1 MRAPRG
7 DAEVLLPDIFAEKTP
22 DRPAIIMGRS
32 GKVVT
37 WAELIERSNRLA
49 NYFVSIGLKPGDHIA
64 YILEN
69 NEYVHQIAWAG
80 RRAGIYYTPINY
92 HLKTEESSYILK
104 DCGAK
109 LLIAQPSTA
118 ELALDAGAH
127 IDRKLMIGDDILPGF
142 ASLEEAIGSVSSE
155 RLEGRPE
162 GNHMCYSSGTTGR
175 PKGIKRK
182 MSART
187 YGHPLDFEVNAM
199 RDAYGFDETA
209 VYLVPSPLHFA
220 GGIGWT
226 LGAMR
231 FGATVVIMEKFD
243 AEEAL
248 RLIDT
253 HKVTHSYFVPTH
265 FVRMLKLP
273 EEARARYDVSSLR
286 LIIHGAA
293 ATPVD
298 VKQAMLDWFGP
309 VIHEFY
315 SSTESPGFVRIGP
328 EEWLEHKGSV
338 GRPLWGKIRIV
349 DEETGKV
356 LPPGQPG
363 IICFEGGTDFEYHN
377 DPEKT
382 KSAYEFNGW
391 PTNGDIGYVDEE
403 GWLYLTDR
411 RSHMIISGGVN
422 IYPQEAENVL
432 TMHPAVKDVAVIGV
446 PNKEFGEEVKAVVI
460 PEQGHAPGPEL
471 EEELIAYTRAHLA
484 GYKCPKSVDFVDE
497 LPRLETGKL
506 LKRELRNRYWG
517 DARVKT
523 AAM

>member
-1 MRAPRG
+1 M
-7 DAEVLLPDIFAEKTP
+7 LLPDIFAEKTP

-37 WAELIERSNRLA
+37 WGELVERSNRLA

-92 HLKTEESSYILK
+92 HLKAEESEYILK

-118 ELALDAGAH
+118 ELANAAGADVKH
-127 IDRKLMIGDDILPGF
+127 KLMIGDEILPGF
-142 ASLEEAIGSVSSE
+142 ASLEKVIAEASPE
-155 RLEGRPE
+155 RLEGLPE

-182 MSART
+182 MTGRH
-187 YGHPLDFEVNAM
+187 YGQPLDFEVNAM
-199 RDAYGFDETA
+199 QVTYGFDEAAT
-209 VYLVPSPLHFA
+209 YLVPSPLHFA

-226 LGAMR
+226 LGAHR
-231 FGATVVIMEKFD
+231 FGATIVIMEKFD
-243 AEEAL
+243 AEEVL
-248 RLIDT
+248 RLIHT
-253 HKVTHSYFVPTH
+253 YKVTHSYFVPTH
-265 FVRMLKLP
+265 FVRMLKLQQ
-273 EEARARYDVSSLR
+273 EVKDRYDVSSLQ
-286 LIIHGAA
+286 LVIHGAA

-298 VKQAMLDWFGP
+298 VKEAMLDWFGP
-309 VIHEFY
+309 VLHEFY
-315 SSTESPGFVRIGP
+315 SSTESPGFVRITP
-328 EEWLEHKGSV
+328 EEWVRHKGSV
-338 GRPLWGKIRIV
+338 GRPIWGNIRIV
-349 DEETGKV
+349 DEETKEV
-356 LPPGQPG
+356 LPPGEPG

-391 PTNGDIGYVDEE
+391 PTNGDIGYVDVD

-422 IYPQEAENVL
+422 IYPQEAENIL
-432 TMHPAVKDVAVIGV
+432 TLHPAVKDVAVIGV
-446 PNKEFGEEVKAVVI
+446 PNKEMGEEVKAVVI
-460 PEQGHAPGPEL
+460 PEDGQRPGPEL
-471 EEELIAYTRAHLA
+471 EAELIAYVRNQLA
-484 GYKCPKSVDFVDE
+484 GYKCPRTVDFVDE

-517 DARVKT
+517 DAKVKT

>member
-1 MRAPRG
+1 M
-7 DAEVLLPDIFAEKTP
+7 LLPDIFAEKTP
-22 DRPAIIMGRS
+22 DRAAIIMGRT
-32 GKVVT
+32 GATVT
-37 WAELIERSNRLA
+37 WSELIARSNRLA

-69 NEYVHQIAWAG
+69 SPYVHQIAWAG

-92 HLKTEESSYILK
+92 HLKEDESGYILK

-118 ELALDAGAH
+118 ELAMKAGSH
-127 IDRKLMIGDDILPGF
+127 IEHKLMVGDEILPGF
-142 ASLEEAIGSVSSE
+142 VSFEDAIAGASDAPLVG
-155 RLEGRPE
+155 LPE

-182 MSART
+182 MTGRL

-199 RDAYGFDETA
+199 RNAYGFDENA
-209 VYLVPSPLHFA
+209 IYLVPSPLHFA

-226 LGAMR
+226 LGAHR
-231 FGATVVIMEKFD
+231 FGATIVIMEKFD

-253 HKVTHSYFVPTH
+253 YKVTHSYFVPTH

-273 EEARARYDVSSLR
+273 QEVKDKYDVSSLE
-286 LIIHGAA
+286 LVIHGAA
-293 ATPVD
+293 ATPID
-298 VKQAMLDWFGP
+298 VKEAMLDWFGP
-309 VIHEFY
+309 VLHEFY
-315 SSTESPGFVRIGP
+315 SSTESPGFVKIGP
-328 EEWLEHKGSV
+328 EEWREHKGSV
-338 GRPLWGKIRIV
+338 GRPLWGKIHIV
-349 DEETGKV
+349 DEETKQD
-356 LPPGQPG
+356 LPPGEPG
-363 IICFEGGTDFEYHN
+363 IICFEGGTDFAYHN
-377 DPEKT
+377 DPAKT
-382 KSAYEFNGW
+382 ASAYEFNGW
-391 PTNGDIGYVDEE
+391 PTNGDIGYVDAD

-411 RSHMIISGGVN
+411 KSHMIISGGVN

-432 TMHPAVKDVAVIGV
+432 TLHPAVKDVAVIGV
-446 PNKEFGEEVKAVVI
+446 PNREMGEEVKAVVI
-460 PEQGHAPGPEL
+460 PEPGYRPGAQL
-471 EEELIAYTRAHLA
+471 EKELIDYTKAQLA
-484 GYKCPKSVDFVDE
+484 GYKCPRSVDFVEE

-517 DARVKT
+517 DAKVKT

>member
-1 MRAPRG
+1 M
-7 DAEVLLPDIFAEKTP
+7 LLPDVFADQTP
-22 DRPAIIMGRS
+22 NRPAIIMGQS

-37 WAELIERSNRLA
+37 WGELIERSNRLA

-92 HLKTEESSYILK
+92 HLKPDESGYILK

-118 ELALDAGAH
+118 DLALKAGAEIPH
-127 IDRKLMIGDDILPGF
+127 KLMIGENILAGF
-142 ASLEEAIGSVSSE
+142 QSLDRVIDGASAK
-155 RLEGRPE
+155 RLEGLPE

-175 PKGIKRK
+175 PKGIKRR
-182 MSART
+182 MSERA

-199 RDAYGFDETA
+199 RDAYGFDEAA

-226 LGAMR
+226 LGAHR
-231 FGATVVIMEKFD
+231 FGATIVIMEKFE

-248 RLIDT
+248 RLID
-253 HKVTHSYFVPTH
+253 HYKVTHSYFVPTH
-265 FVRMLKLP
+265 FVRMLRLP
-273 EEARARYDVSSLR
+273 SDIKSKYDVSSLK
-286 LIIHGAA
+286 LVIHGAA
-293 ATPVD
+293 ATPID
-298 VKQAMLDWFGP
+298 VKEAMFDWFGP
-309 VIHEFY
+309 VLHEFY

-328 EEWLEHKGSV
+328 QEWLEHRGSV

-349 DEETGKV
+349 DENTGKV
-356 LPPGQPG
+356 LPAGETG
-363 IICFEGGTDFEYHN
+363 VICFEGGTDFEYHN

-382 KSAYEFNGW
+382 KSAYEFSGW
-391 PTNGDIGYVDEE
+391 PTNGDIGYVDAD

-422 IYPQEAENVL
+422 IYPQEAENIL
-432 TMHPAVKDVAVIGV
+432 TLHPAVKDVAVIGV

-460 PEQGHAPGPEL
+460 PESGHTPGSAL
-471 EEELIAYTRAHLA
+471 EKELIEYTRAHLA
-484 GYKCPKSVDFVDE
+484 SYKCPKSVDFVDE

-517 DARVKT
+517 DAKVKT

>member
-1 MRAPRG
+1 M
-7 DAEVLLPDIFAEKTP
+7 VLLPDIFAEKTP

-32 GKVVT
+32 GKIVT
-37 WAELIERSNRLA
+37 WGELIDRSNRLA
-49 NYFVSIGLKPGDHIA
+49 NYFRSIGLKTGDHIA
-64 YILEN
+64 YVLEN
-69 NEYVHQIAWAG
+69 NEYVHQIAWGG

-92 HLKTEESSYILK
+92 HLKAEESSYILR

-118 ELALDAGAH
+118 AMALEAAGEIEH
-127 IDRKLMIGDDILPGF
+127 KLMIGDEILPGF
-142 ASLEEAIGSVSSE
+142 ESFDAVIAAASAEPLVD
-155 RLEGRPE
+155 LPE

-182 MSART
+182 MSPRT
-187 YGHPLDFEVNAM
+187 YGHPLDFEVRAM
-199 RDAYGFDETA
+199 HEAYGFDENV

-226 LGAMR
+226 LGAQR
-231 FGATVVIMEKFD
+231 FGATIVIMEKFD
-243 AEEAL
+243 PEEAL
-248 RLIDT
+248 RLIDQY
-253 HKVTHSYFVPTH
+253 KVTHSYFVPTH

-273 EEARARYDVSSLR
+273 QETREKYDVSSLKVV
-286 LIIHGAA
+286 IHGAA

-298 VKQAMLDWFGP
+298 VKESMMEWFGP
-309 VIHEFY
+309 VLHEFY

-328 EEWLEHKGSV
+328 EDWLAHKGSV
-338 GRPLWGKIRIV
+338 GRPLWGNLRIV
-349 DEETGKV
+349 DETTGAI
-356 LPPGQPG
+356 LPPGEPG
-363 IICFEGGTDFEYHN
+363 VICFEGGTDFEYHN

-382 KSAYEFNGW
+382 KSAYEFHGW
-391 PTNGDIGYVDEE
+391 PTNGDIGYVDED

-432 TMHPAVKDVAVIGV
+432 TLHPAVKDVAVIGV
-446 PNKEFGEEVKAVVI
+446 PNREFGEEVKAVII
-460 PEQGHAPGPEL
+460 PEFGFEPGPEL
-471 EEELIAYTRAHLA
+471 EQTLIEYTKSKLA
-484 GYKCPKSVDFVDE
+484 GYKCPKSVDFVQE

-517 DARVKT
+517 DAKVKSG
-523 AAM
+523 AV